1 MKFIDP
7 KVEWWKEFSSERHIA
22 RVSRI
27 CYKAKSQAANHALTP
42 MQQVEEENNQAKRM
56 CESLWKKGH
65 RSMFRHSTVYYYIPD
80 VRLVPMWLLYTLK
93 ASAYIHCDTN
103 KGKLWVSTNVQFLR
117 ENQKIKE
124 QLRAYIVSEDT
135 FIEEALKNEF
145 PQALMLL
152 RMTLV
157 ITMQRIQGNSF
168 NRKSPNNIAE
178 QSTRYVNLKK
188 KGGVLICT
196 PHWEAD
202 PSAHFRKG
210 EDGKPLKFPTLR
222 SLLAI
227 HISHLG
233 YRVAEAVYNML
244 LWCGLNPEDARGN
257 LTFNTYT
264 ISAHTYNLHEWRH
277 IVDMRLR
284 DLTGRAHP
292 DAHIIGQM
300 IFDTINNRMRE
311 IVPDFT
317 I

>member
-27 CYKAKSQAANHALTP
+27 CYKAKSQAANHTRTP

-56 CESLWKKGH
+56 YESLWNKGH
-65 RSMFRHSTVYYYIPD
+65 CSMFRHSTVYCYIPD
-80 VRLVPMWLLYTLK
+80 VRLLPMWLLYTLK

-117 ENQKIKE
+117 ENPKIKE

-135 FIEEALKNEF
+135 FIEEALKNKF

-227 HISHLG
+227 HLSHIG

-284 DLTGRAHP
+284 NLTGRAHP
-292 DAHIIGQM
+292 DARIIAQM

>member
-27 CYKAKSQAANHALTP
+27 CYKAKSQAANHTLTP

-56 CESLWKKGH
+56 CESLWNKGH
-65 RSMFRHSTVYYYIPD
+65 CSMFRHSTVYCYIPD
-80 VRLVPMWLLYTLK
+80 VRLLPMWLLYTLK

-117 ENQKIKE
+117 ENPKIKE

-135 FIEEALKNEF
+135 FIEEALKNKF

-210 EDGKPLKFPTLR
+210 EDGKPLKFPVLR

-227 HISHLG
+227 HLSHLG

-284 DLTGRAHP
+284 NLTGRAHP
-292 DAHIIGQM
+292 DARIIGQM
-300 IFDTINNRMRE
+300 IFDIINYRMRE